1 MALYRWK
8 GRTREG
14 RLLRGEMEAADPA
27 AVAAELRRRRLQ
39 PLPNGI
45 REKGKGLRREI
56 AIPGLAPRVG
66 ADDIVMFTRNFAVMI
81 EAGVPVVECLGVLAD
96 QTGNSVVR
104 KALQAL
110 RLDVS
115 NGMTLTAAMARHPS
129 LFDTLF
135 VRMVAAGERG
145 GVLGEV
151 LARLALF
158 IERSARLKR
167 KVRTAMV
174 YPAAIVMVATAVV
187 AILLLYVIPVFAEI
201 YRGMGRALPPLTELT
216 IALSQA
222 AYDYAPVLFVGVAAV
237 PLALRMACRTERGLC
252 AVHRWLLRL
261 PLAGDLWR
269 KAALARFSHNT
280 GLLLRSGVTL
290 MDSLAVT
297 AGTAGNKVLE
307 RAVLETRDGL
317 EKGRTLAELLSA
329 SGLFPAMLCHM
340 VAVGESVGALDTMLD
355 RVASFYE
362 EEVDRAVTRLTTL
375 MEPALMIF
383 LGVVLGGI
391 VISMY
396 LPIFQMGGM
405 VQ

>member
-1 MALYRWK
+1 MPSYRWQ
-8 GRTREG
+8 GRNREG

-27 AVAAELRRRRLQ
+27 AVAAELRRRRIQ
-39 PLPNGI
+39 PLPSRI

-66 ADDIVMFTRNFAVMI
+66 ADDIVMLARNFAVMI

-96 QTGNSVVR
+96 QTENGVVR
-104 KALQAL
+104 EALQTL

-115 NGMTLTAAMARHPS
+115 NGMTLTAAMARHPR
-129 LFDTLF
+129 LFDTMF
-135 VRMVAAGERG
+135 VRMVAAGEHG
-145 GVLGEV
+145 GVLAEV
-151 LARLALF
+151 LSRLALF

-174 YPAAIVMVATAVV
+174 YPAAIVAVATAVV
-187 AILLLYVIPVFAEI
+187 AVLLLYVIPVFAEI
-201 YRGMGRALPPLTELT
+201 YQGMGKALPPLTELT
-216 IALSQA
+216 IAASRA
-222 AYDYAPVLFVGVAAV
+222 AYDYALFLLAGFAAV
-237 PLALRMACRTERGLC
+237 PLALRMACRNERGLR

-261 PLAGDLWR
+261 PLLGDLLR
-269 KAALARFSHNT
+269 KSAIARFSHNT

-290 MDSLAVT
+290 LDSLAVT
-297 AGTAGNKVLE
+297 AGTAGNKVVE
-307 RAVLETRDGL
+307 RAVLEARDGL
-317 EKGRTLAELLSA
+317 ERGRTFAELLSA
-329 SGLFPAMLCHM
+329 SGLFPAMVCHM
-340 VAVGESVGALDTMLD
+340 VAVGESVGALDTMLN
-355 RVASFYE
+355 RVAAFYE

-375 MEPALMIF
+375 MEPALMIV